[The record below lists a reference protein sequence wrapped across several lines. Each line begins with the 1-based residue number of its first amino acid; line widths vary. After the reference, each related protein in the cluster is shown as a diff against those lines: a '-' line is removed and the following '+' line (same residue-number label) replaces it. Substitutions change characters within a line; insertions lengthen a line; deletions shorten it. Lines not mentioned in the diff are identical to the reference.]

1 LTDAHNS
8 ASFNGTNVLT
18 GSSQG
23 IMNFALAFED
33 SVTGGAI
40 STTGFT
46 TQALSGGATVATTA
60 QQPAIVDTIH
70 PCRHAA
76 VDPGRLQSAT
86 LNSALTTN

>member
-23 IMNFALAFED
+23 IMNFMLAFEA
-33 SVTGGAI
+33 SATGGAI

-46 TQALSGGATVATTA
+46 PQAYSGGATVATTA
-60 QQPAIVDTIH
+60 QQPATRSILAGT
-70 PCRHAA
+70 R
-76 VDPGRLQSAT
+76 GL
-86 LNSALTTN
+86 LTQGAYNQPRSTPR